1 MRDLFVIGCW
11 TGLRFSDFTKLRKD
25 NIAKGIISIRTQK
38 TDQALMIP
46 IHPMVMEIF
55 KKYTVSDEIILPRAI
70 TNQNMND
77 YLKVIGQKAE
87 LDQKD
92 YCHYQSRHSSGQK
105 KVFQA

>member
-77 YLKVIGQKAE
+77 YLKVIGQKQNWIKR
-87 LDQKD
+87 LLS
-92 YCHYQSRHSSGQK
+92 HQSRHSSGQK
-105 KVFQA
+105 SIPT